1 MAQKIL
7 KIVFILFILVS
18 LCMPYIYAT
27 DIEMDLPDANVL
39 DDTNNLNSEINE
51 DNQSDENALLD
62 ENTSDQ
68 EDLPT
73 DSDSLAETLNPTTVS
88 TESEGGLSITNIINI
103 LLITV
108 GIVIILL
115 AIAIIIRLKS

>member
-39 DDTNNLNSEINE
+39 DDTNNINSEIN
-51 DNQSDENALLD
+51 ENALLD

-73 DSDSLAETLNPTTVS
+73 DSDPLAETLNPTTVS
-88 TESEGGLSITNIINI
+88 TESEGGLSVTNIINI

-108 GIVIILL
+108 GVVIILL